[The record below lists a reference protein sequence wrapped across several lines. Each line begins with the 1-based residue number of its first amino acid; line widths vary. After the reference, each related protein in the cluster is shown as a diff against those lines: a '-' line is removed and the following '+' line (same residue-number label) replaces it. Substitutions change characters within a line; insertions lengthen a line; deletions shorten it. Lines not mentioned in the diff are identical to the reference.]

1 METTNVFNYNYKA
14 YRANNQLIINQ
25 GGTRSSKSFSILQLL
40 AIIAIYDKRN
50 LVISVVSYALPHL
63 KLGAM
68 RDFDNI
74 LVSLKIIPDSIK
86 NKTDNVYK
94 LGNSIVEFFGVDNLS
109 KVHGPARDIL
119 FVNEINHVKE
129 EVFNQLSVRT
139 KGTIFVD
146 FNPTQEFYL
155 QTEIIPHQK
164 HTLIK
169 STYLDNQ
176 FLTPEQ
182 VKRIESNKHNENWW
196 RVYGLG
202 ELGQLEGA
210 IFQNWKFGEF
220 DNSLPFGFGLDFG
233 FSNDPDALVKV
244 AIDNKRKKI
253 YLNEEM
259 YQNGQGFEVLYEK
272 LKPICKNNQI
282 IADCA
287 EDRLIHDL
295 RNKGLN
301 ITKSVKGAGSILQG
315 IKFIQ
320 DFEII
325 ITENSYNLAKELQ
338 NYIWSDKKSETP
350 IDDFNHLID
359 AFRYCVYL
367 KINKS
372 NKWLYI

>member
-14 YRANNQLIINQ
+14 YRNGNQLIINQ

-74 LVSLKIIPDSIK
+74 LISLKIIPDAIK

-139 KGTIFVD
+139 KGAIFVD

-164 HTLIK
+164 HKLIK

-220 DNSLPFGFGLDFG
+220 DNDLFFGFGLDFG

-244 AIDNKRKKI
+244 AIDNKRKLI
-253 YLNEEM
+253 YLEEKI
-259 YQNGQGFEVLYEK
+259 YQNGQGQEVLTNK
-272 LKPICKNNQI
+272 LLTICKNNQI

-287 EDRLIHDL
+287 EDRLIYDL

-301 ITKSVKGAGSILQG
+301 IHKSVKGAGSVLQG

-320 DFEII
+320 DFELII
-325 ITENSYNLAKELQ
+325 SENSYNLAKELQ
-338 NYIWSDKKSETP
+338 NYTWSDKKSETP

-359 AFRYCVYL
+359 AFRYYVYY
-367 KINKS
+367 KI
-372 NKWLYI
+372 IRPPQITV